1 MVTDMTVWALIYFFI
16 FEIRAVVDLLE
27 STTPIMYAL
36 KKARTKSMLVTFLS
50 LTTSLSVGY
59 HAVAAMRIFGARE
72 YWMKVVGT
80 SCRCI
85 YLAMFVLIVSLW
97 IRLTIK
103 IIKKKQE
110 KIQSK

>member
-1 MVTDMTVWALIYFFI
+1 
-16 FEIRAVVDLLE
+16 
-27 STTPIMYAL
+27 
-36 KKARTKSMLVTFLS
+36 MLVTFLS
-50 LTTSLSVGY
+50 LTTSLSVAY

-72 YWMKVVGT
+72 NWMKVVGT

-97 IRLTIK
+97 SRLTIK